1 MVASELSTIRPLV
14 ATVRAARAFS
24 RSRDNETGA
33 HVDRTAYYSRLIV
46 RAIAP
51 QYALDDEQIERVFL
65 FSPLHDIGKIG
76 IPDNVLLKPGRLS
89 GSEYAVMKTG
99 TVQIRVPLRYCH
111 SPLPI
116 SQRLQLI
123 AVFRLA

>member
-1 MVASELSTIRPLV
+1 MVASELSTIRTLV

-89 GSEYAVMKTG
+89 GSEYAVMKTHPTIG
-99 TVQIRVPLRYCH
+99 RDLVD
-111 SPLPI
+111 
-116 SQRLQLI
+116 
-123 AVFRLA
+123 ALA